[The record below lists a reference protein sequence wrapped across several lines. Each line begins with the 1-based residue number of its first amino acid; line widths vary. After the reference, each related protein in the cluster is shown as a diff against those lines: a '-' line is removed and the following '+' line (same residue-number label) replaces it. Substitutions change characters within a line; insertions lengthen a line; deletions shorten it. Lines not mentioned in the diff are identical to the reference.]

1 MGQYLCKVHAV
12 DWIILVASLAFIV
25 IYGTYKS
32 REAHTTESF
41 LRGTKQVPWYT
52 IGLSIMATQASAVTF
67 LSAPGQAYEDGMR
80 FVQFYFG
87 LPFAMVVLCIT
98 FVPIFHRLGVYTA
111 YEYLETRFDKK
122 TRSLGAILFLIQ
134 RGLSTSLTIYA
145 PSLVLS
151 AMLGWPTI
159 ITNSIIG
166 GLVIIYTVA
175 GGTRAVSYTQQQQM
189 VIILTSMAI
198 AFGLLLHMLPPDVS
212 FSDAVDIA
220 ALAGKMNTIDWH
232 LDLTSKY
239 NVWSGLIG
247 GFFLALSYFGTDH
260 SQVSRYLTGTSV
272 RDSQL
277 GLLMNGVVKIPM
289 QFGILF
295 IGVILYVFFVF
306 TQPPL
311 IFNPIE
317 AARLQQSASAPA
329 LASLSARYAQL
340 HTERSATATRLALPT
355 ASGNDRAAFLAQSK
369 ALTDI
374 RSQTAQLQ
382 KASNPKAN
390 EKDTNYIFL
399 YFVTRYLPIG
409 MVGLLLA
416 VIFAAS
422 MSSTASALNSLASVS
437 VIDVYKRSFVTEA
450 SDGHYLLASRLATVF
465 WGIFAVFFAELAGK
479 LGSLIEAVNLLGSLF
494 YGAILGLFI
503 VAFYFKRIGATAVF
517 YAAVLAE
524 VCIFLLYYY
533 TTVPY
538 LWYNVIGCG
547 LVVGIGMAIQFGSK
561 NLNRTIIKS
570 I

>member
-340 HTERSATATRLALPT
+340 HAERSATATRLALPT
-355 ASGNDRAAFLAQSK
+355 PSGNDRAAFLAQSK
-369 ALTDI
+369 VLTDI

-494 YGAILGLFI
+494 YGAILGLFV

-547 LVVGIGMAIQFGSK
+547 LVVGIGMTIQFGSK
-561 NLNRTIIKS
+561 NLNKTIIKS

>member
-1 MGQYLCKVHAV
+1 MHAI

-32 REAHTTESF
+32 RAAHTTESF

-198 AFGLLLHMLPPDVS
+198 AFGLLLHMLPEEVS
-212 FSDAVDIA
+212 FGEAVDIA
-220 ALAGKMNTIDWH
+220 SLAGKMNTIDWH
-232 LDLTSKY
+232 FDLTSKY

-260 SQVSRYLTGTSV
+260 SQVSRYLTGSSI
-272 RDSQL
+272 RDSRL

-311 IFNPIE
+311 IFNPLE
-317 AARLQQSASAPA
+317 ASRLEKSPSAPA
-329 LASLSARYAQL
+329 LAQLSAQYQRV
-340 HTERSATATRLALPT
+340 HTERSATATRLAQPS
-355 ASGNDRAAFLAQSK
+355 ASGADKATFLAQSK

-374 RSQTAQLQ
+374 RSKTAELQ
-382 KASNPKAN
+382 KSSNPAAN
-390 EKDTNYIFL
+390 EKDTNYVFL

-437 VIDVYKRSFVTEA
+437 IIDVYKRSFRQEA

-465 WGIFAVFFAELAGK
+465 WGLFAVFFAELAGK
-479 LGSLIEAVNLLGSLF
+479 MGSLIEAVNLLGSLF

-503 VAFYFKRIGATAVF
+503 VAFYFKRIGASAVF
-517 YAAVLAE
+517 YAALIAE
-524 VCIFLLYYY
+524 LCIFFLYEFSK
-533 TTVPY
+533 VPY

-547 LVVGIGMAIQFGSK
+547 LVVLIAAVWQSISTSEQSK
-561 NLNRTIIKS
+561 AE
-570 I
+570 